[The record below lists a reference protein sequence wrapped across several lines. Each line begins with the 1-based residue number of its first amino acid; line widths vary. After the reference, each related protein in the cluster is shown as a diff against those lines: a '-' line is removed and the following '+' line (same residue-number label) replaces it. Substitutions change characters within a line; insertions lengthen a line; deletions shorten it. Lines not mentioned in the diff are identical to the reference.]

1 MATIAVGDI
10 HGNLPA
16 LRDLLGQLQ
25 PELTPSDTLVFLGDY
40 VDRGPDSKRCVDA
53 LLAFERQVAC
63 TVVFLLGNH
72 EEWLLE
78 TYDDFTSHSW
88 LLGMDAFDTIRS
100 YSANAEVVLRAAAE
114 SADKRIYEG
123 RVPLPYDAFF
133 DQVPAAHL
141 RFFKQLRSHHRSPDC
156 ICAHAGVDPR
166 VTPLESQPR
175 RALVWGLHTF
185 PDQYQ
190 GPEIVVYGHHNNAT
204 LDADGWPSPAVVGST
219 IGIDTIAH
227 GVLTAVRLPD
237 RRVFQSARH
246 LVFEA
251 DR

>member
-1 MATIAVGDI
+1 MATFAVGDI

-16 LRDLLGQLQ
+16 LRDLLDQLR
-25 PELTPSDTLVFLGDY
+25 PELAAGDTLVFLGDY
-40 VDRGPDSKRCVDA
+40 VDRGPDSRGCVDA

-72 EEWLLE
+72 EEWLLD
-78 TYDDFTSHSW
+78 TYGDFTRHSW

-100 YSANAEVVLRAAAE
+100 YSADAEVVLRAAIE
-114 SADKRIYEG
+114 SADTEIYAG
-123 RVPLPYDAFF
+123 HVPLPYDAFF
-133 DQVPAAHL
+133 DQLPAAHL
-141 RFFKQLRSHHRSPDC
+141 QFFIQLRSHHRSPDC
-156 ICAHAGVDPR
+156 VCAHAGVDPR
-166 VTPLESQPR
+166 LATLESQNR
-175 RALVWGLHTF
+175 HALVWGVHSF
-185 PDQYQ
+185 PALYR
-190 GPEIVVYGHHNNAT
+190 GPEVVVYGHHNNAT

-246 LVFEA
+246 LVF
-251 DR
+251 

>member
-1 MATIAVGDI
+1 MATFAVGDI

-53 LLAFERQVAC
+53 LLAFEREAAC
-63 TVVFLLGNH
+63 DVVFLLGNH

-78 TYDDFTSHSW
+78 TYGDFTSHSW
-88 LLGMDAFDTIRS
+88 LLAMDAFDTIRS
-100 YSANAEVVLRAAAE
+100 YSADAEVVLRAAIE
-114 SADKRIYEG
+114 RADKPIYEE
-123 RVPLPYDAFF
+123 RVALPYDAFF

-141 RFFKQLRSHHRSPDC
+141 EFFKRLRSHYRGPDC

-166 VTPLESQPR
+166 IADLGSQTQ
-175 RALVWGLHTF
+175 RAFVWGVHAF
-185 PDQYQ
+185 PGQYR
-190 GPEIVVYGHHNNAT
+190 GPEVVVYGHHNNAT
-204 LDADGWPSPAVVGST
+204 LDEEGWPSPTVIGPT
-219 IGIDTIAH
+219 IGIDTIAY

-237 RRVFQSARH
+237 RRVWQSARH

-251 DR
+251 ES